1 MTTKVSLR
9 SLFESNKGELK
20 QKLNGF
26 SLPKDAFAVQEAITK
41 YMNTMLDS
49 DGEFRQNLT
58 QSEDYVL
65 QAALSLLNAQQEIAN
80 TIGRTSLESDKK
92 SQFSESYSET
102 ATNDDLKTSQ
112 SSSNKLI
119 DSGWSILGSG
129 GGALLGNLLWKG
141 WGGAFGAIAGT
152 AITIYLSS
160 YLNGKNEVPVNHV
173 KTGTR
178 IENINTP
185 IDIDAFC
192 SVISSICDSVDNLIN
207 TFRSQINRVVN
218 KYESQEK
225 PTIERDY
232 RFLIE
237 SIQTLLGFKRTHN
250 ESEEKYIKKL
260 QGRIEDLAESLENF
274 DLTVVDY
281 DGTNEIY
288 FEMIAST
295 ETTEKKMVYPAI
307 IKNGQA
313 VLKGKLFIPNQA

>member
-1 MTTKVSLR
+1 MTAKVSLR
-9 SLFESNKGELK
+9 SLFESHRGELE
-20 QKLNGF
+20 QKLHGF
-26 SLPKDAFAVQEAITK
+26 SLPKDASAVQDAITK
-41 YMNTMLDS
+41 YMNKMFDS
-49 DGEFRQNLT
+49 EGEFRQNLT

-80 TIGRTSLESDKK
+80 AIGKTESESNKS
-92 SQFSESYSET
+92 SQFAESHHET
-102 ATNDDLKTSQ
+102 VINDNLK
-112 SSSNKLI
+112 SSGKPFNKLV
-119 DSGWSILGSG
+119 DSGLSILGSG
-129 GGALLGNLLWKG
+129 GGALVGNLLWKG
-141 WGGAFGAIAGT
+141 WGGVFGAIAGT

-160 YLNGKNEVPVNHV
+160 YLNGKNEVPVDHA

-178 IENINTP
+178 IENTNTP
-185 IDIDAFC
+185 INIDAFC
-192 SVISSICDSVDNLIN
+192 SVISGICDSVDNLIN
-207 TFRSQINRVVN
+207 TFRSQMNRVVN

-225 PTIERDY
+225 PTIEKDY
-232 RFLIE
+232 RFLLE

>member
-141 WGGAFGAIAGT
+141 WGGVFGAIAGT

-237 SIQTLLGFKRTHN
+237 SIQTLLGFKRTHD
-250 ESEEKYIKKL
+250 ESEEKYVKKL
-260 QGRIEDLAESLENF
+260 QGRIEDLAESLENYN
-274 DLTVVDY
+274 LNAVDY
-281 DGTNEIY
+281 DGTNDIY
-288 FEMIAST
+288 FEMIASA
-295 ETTEKKMVYPAI
+295 EATEKKMVYPAI
-307 IKNGQA
+307 LKNGQA
-313 VLKGKLFIPNQA
+313 IFKGKVFIPN

>member
-9 SLFESNKGELK
+9 SLFESNRGELE
-20 QKLNGF
+20 QKLKDF
-26 SLPKDAFAVQEAITK
+26 LLPKDAFAVQEAITK

-80 TIGRTSLESDKK
+80 TIGRTSSESNKK
-92 SQFSESYSET
+92 SQFSESET
-102 ATNDDLKTSQ
+102 AIKDDLKTSQ

-119 DSGWSILGSG
+119 DSSWSILGSG
-129 GGALLGNLLWKG
+129 GGAFIGNLLWKG
-141 WGGAFGAIAGT
+141 WGGVFGAIAGT
-152 AITIYLSS
+152 AITIYLSNK
-160 YLNGKNEVPVNHV
+160 LKGQNEITVRYN
-173 KTGTR
+173 KIETGNEIT
-178 IENINTP
+178 NTP
-185 IDIDAFC
+185 IDVNAFC
-192 SVISSICDSVDNLIN
+192 SVISGICDSVDNLIN

-237 SIQTLLGFKRTHN
+237 SIQTLLGFKRTHD
-250 ESEEKYIKKL
+250 ESEEKYVKKL

-274 DLTVVDY
+274 NLNAVDY
-281 DGTNEIY
+281 DGTNDIY
-288 FEMIAST
+288 FEMVVSA
-295 ETTEKKMVYPAI
+295 EATEKKMVYPAI
-307 IKNGQA
+307 LKNGQA
-313 VLKGKLFIPNQA
+313 IFKGKVFIPN

>member
-9 SLFESNKGELK
+9 SLFESNRGELE
-20 QKLNGF
+20 QKLKDF
-26 SLPKDAFAVQEAITK
+26 LLPKDAFAVQEAITK

-92 SQFSESYSET
+92 SQFSESYSE
-102 ATNDDLKTSQ
+102 AAINDDLKTSQ

-141 WGGAFGAIAGT
+141 WGGVFGAIAGT

-160 YLNGKNEVPVNHV
+160 YLNGKNEVHVNHV

-192 SVISSICDSVDNLIN
+192 SVISGICDSVDNLIN

-237 SIQTLLGFKRTHN
+237 SIQTLLGFKRTHD
-250 ESEEKYIKKL
+250 ESEEKYVKKL

-274 DLTVVDY
+274 NLNAVDY
-281 DGTNEIY
+281 DGTNDIY
-288 FEMIAST
+288 FEMVVSA
-295 ETTEKKMVYPAI
+295 EATEKKMVYPAI
-307 IKNGQA
+307 LKNGQA
-313 VLKGKLFIPNQA
+313 IFKGKVFIPN

>member
-141 WGGAFGAIAGT
+141 WGGVFGAIAGT